1 MASVSNEGI
10 AAHYTRTGLL
20 AAIED
25 GVAKLGKTPATVTVE
40 DLAPVDEFHVGGR
53 DASEAFLDQIGL
65 TTSHRVLD
73 IGCGLGGSARF
84 AATRY
89 GCHVTGIDLT
99 EAFVTTGQ
107 ELCDWVGLGG
117 RVSLRQGS
125 ALATPFEADA
135 FDGAYMLHVGMNI
148 ADKQQLC
155 AEVYRVLRPGARFGI
170 YDLMRTGDGTLQ
182 YPVPWASVP
191 EHSALSTPSDYRS
204 ALEAAAFTIGAER
217 SRREFAL
224 EFFASMKART
234 VAAGGPAALGL
245 HLLMG
250 DSAATKLTNVVGGI
264 ASGMLAP
271 VELVA
276 EKAL

>member
-1 MASVSNEGI
+1 LSDEDI
-10 AAHYTRTGLL
+10 AAHYARTELL
-20 AAIED
+20 AAIRD

-53 DASEAFLDQIGL
+53 EASEAFLDQL
-65 TTSHRVLD
+65 SLVPSHRVLD

-89 GCHVTGIDLT
+89 GCRVTGIDLT
-99 EAFVTTGQ
+99 NAFIATG
-107 ELCDWVGLGG
+107 ESLCDWVGLGD
-117 RVSLRQGS
+117 RVSLREGS
-125 ALATPFEADA
+125 ALAMPFEADA
-135 FDGAYMLHVGMNI
+135 FDAAYMLHVGMNI
-148 ADKQQLC
+148 ADKRQLC
-155 AEVYRVLRPGARFGI
+155 AEVHRVLRPGARFGI
-170 YDLMRTGDGTLQ
+170 YDLMRTGGGTLQ

-217 SRREFAL
+217 RRRAFAL

-234 VAAGGPAALGL
+234 AAAGGPAPLGL

-250 DSAATKLTNVVGGI
+250 HSAATKLTNVVSGI

-276 EKAL
+276 EKPR